1 MSSTLLTEETG
12 AKAPRKKAAQTAEVK
27 ATGSGHH
34 VALEEANQNT
44 RAVLTLVRKL
54 GEAASMDAAIQQALD
69 TIRDAFG
76 WAYGS
81 YWSLS
86 AADNALHFSRESGA
100 VNEEFRQVTMTASF
114 REGVGL
120 SGRAWKARD
129 LYFTRDIGDMVDCSR
144 APVAKRAGV
153 KSGVCFPVSLNGSVI
168 GTMDFFALDTLD
180 LSKERTDT
188 LRNTAT
194 LVTGAI
200 ERLNGE
206 TARMEAAANAQ
217 ALSEVLESVGRAE
230 TPDAAAQAALDS
242 VRKAFGWAYGSY
254 WKVDPSV
261 NALRFAVE
269 SGSVNEDFRRVT
281 LAASFREG
289 VGLSGRAWK
298 SRDLYFTEDLGQMV
312 DCSRAPVAQKAGV
325 KSGVCFPITMG
336 GAVAGTMDFF
346 SLETLTLSQQRLD
359 ALRKIG
365 VLVSSA
371 MDRLEA
377 ARAQKELAEKLR
389 VAFATVAE
397 KAVVLAS
404 ASEELTAVS
413 QQMSNSATE
422 TSTQAGV
429 VSAASEQVSRNVAS
443 VATSAEEM
451 NASIREIARNAQ
463 EAAKIATNAVKAA
476 KETNETVRKLGE
488 SSTEIGKVIKVITS
502 IAQQTNLLAL
512 NATIEAARAGEAGKG
527 FAVVANEVK
536 ELAKQTAAATEEIG
550 RKIEAIQT
558 DTGAAVKAI
567 AEIGQI
573 ITQINDIQNTT
584 ASAVEEQTATTNE
597 IARNAQEAASGGNEI
612 TRNITSVSQAAQ
624 HTVQGSGNVMDA
636 SRELS
641 NLAGELNRVVEQFKF

>member
-1 MSSTLLTEETG
+1 MSLSNLVVDETG
-12 AKAPRKKAAQTAEVK
+12 VKSPRKKAAARSE
-27 ATGSGHH
+27 AGARNP
-34 VALEEANQNT
+34 ALEEANQNT
-44 RAVLTLVRKL
+44 RAVLELVRKL
-54 GEAASMDAAIQQALD
+54 GGAPSVDGAIQQALD
-69 TIRDAFG
+69 TIRASFG

-86 AADNALHFSRESGA
+86 EADRALHFSRESGS
-100 VNEEFRQVTMTASF
+100 VNEEFRQVTLTSSF

-120 SGRAWKARD
+120 SGRAWKTRD
-129 LYFTRDIGDMVDCSR
+129 LFFTRDIGDMVDCSR

-153 KSGVCFPVSLNGSVI
+153 KSGVCFPVFLNGSVI
-168 GTMDFFALDTLD
+168 GTMDFFSLETLT
-180 LSKERTDT
+180 LSDERTDT

-206 TARMEAAANAQ
+206 QARAEAGANAQ
-217 ALSEVLESVGRAE
+217 ALSEVLESVGAAD
-230 TPDAAAQAALDS
+230 TPEAAAQAALDS
-242 VRKAFGWAYGSY
+242 ARKAFGWAYGSY
-254 WKVDPSV
+254 WKIDPSV
-261 NALRFAVE
+261 NALRFSVE
-269 SGSVNEDFRRVT
+269 SGSVNEEFRRVT
-281 LAASFREG
+281 LSSTFREG

-298 SRDLYFTEDLGQMV
+298 TRDLFFTPDLGQMV
-312 DCSRAPVAQKAGV
+312 DCSRAPVAQRAGV
-325 KSGVCFPITMG
+325 KSGVCFPILLNG
-336 GAVAGTMDFF
+336 EVAGTMDFF
-346 SLETLTLSQQRLD
+346 SLETLTLSRQRLD

-365 VLVSSA
+365 ALVSSA
-371 MDRLEA
+371 MERLES
-377 ARAQKELAEKLR
+377 ARAQKDLAEKLR
-389 VAFATVAE
+389 SAFKTVAE
-397 KAVVLAS
+397 KAQILAS

-413 QQMSNSATE
+413 QQMGNSATE

-451 NASIREIARNAQ
+451 NASIREIARNAAD
-463 EAAKIATNAVKAA
+463 AAKIATSAVKAA

-550 RKIEAIQT
+550 RKIEAIQG

-567 AEIGQI
+567 AEIGAI

-597 IARNAQEAASGGNEI
+597 IARNAAEAASGGNEI

-624 HTVQGSGNVMDA
+624 HTVQGSGNVLDA
-636 SRELS
+636 SRELAG
-641 NLAGELNRVVEQFKF
+641 LATELNRVVEQFKF